1 MATGILGAQNLT
13 ATTNTTVYTC
23 PADTFA
29 VVVVSVCNRSAS
41 SVTVRIATAA
51 TGTPTTAEY
60 LEYGSTVLANGVLE
74 RTGIVLE
81 AGRRIVV
88 YSSAADVN
96 CVVTGIETATI

>member
-1 MATGILGAQNLT
+1 MATGILGASNLA
-13 ATTNTTVYTC
+13 ATTNTTVYTV

-41 SVTVRIATAA
+41 SVSVRIATAA
-51 TGTPTTAEY
+51 SGSPTTAEWI
-60 LEYGSTVLANGVLE
+60 EFGATVLANGVLE

-88 YSSAADVN
+88 WSSATDVN